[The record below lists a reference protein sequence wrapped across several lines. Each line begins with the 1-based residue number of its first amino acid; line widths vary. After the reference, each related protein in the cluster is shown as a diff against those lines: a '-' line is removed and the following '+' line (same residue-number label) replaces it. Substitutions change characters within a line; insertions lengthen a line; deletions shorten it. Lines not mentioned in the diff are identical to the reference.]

1 MSQRADFAA
10 GVRDSLPTLP
20 ANAPFGFVVGAAAVQ
35 AGFSGVQIVAMSAT
49 VFGGASQLAAIDLLA
64 SDAPLVVVA
73 LTAVVVNLRYT
84 MYSAAIAPHFRRL
97 SERWRLVCAQFLL
110 DTTFAIAVTEY
121 ERDEDTDR
129 LAYYLGIAAAIY
141 VTYVGGTVAGVVF
154 GDRVPDGLQLD
165 FAVPLLFLAL
175 LAPSVSDEPTAVAA
189 AVGGFVAVA
198 AVGAPMNVGVVIAGL
213 AGVTAA
219 VLADGAGVG
228 Q

>member
-1 MSQRADFAA
+1 M
-10 GVRDSLPTLP
+10 PTLP